1 MSDAVSAPECLD
13 IDLMGRQ
20 FSVSVRPEE
29 REAFLTAVG
38 MVQAKMLQLA
48 EKSASSGET
57 LALMTALN
65 LAHEFVTSRGES
77 GLDLP
82 AYRRRIVSMG
92 QQIDAALGKQEALF

>member
-1 MSDAVSAPECLD
+1 MTDSVNSVERLD

-20 FSVSVRPEE
+20 FSVSVKTDE
-29 REAFLTAVG
+29 REAFLAAVD
-38 MVQAKMLQLA
+38 MVQAKMRQLA
-48 EKSASSGET
+48 DKSPSGGET